1 MDMSGW
7 QDFPFMMSVKAGES
21 KAFCMCGLSKNAPFC
36 DGAHSCT
43 DKKPEVVKFTEDKRL
58 RVCGC
63 QKSGTRPYCDGS
75 HNS

>member
-1 MDMSGW
+1 MSEW
-7 QDFPFMMSVKAGES
+7 KNSPFITNVKAGES

-43 DKKPEVVKFTEDKRL
+43 DKRPEVVKFTEDKRL

-63 QKSGTRPYCDGS
+63 RKSAKLPYCDGS